1 MQDSL
6 DLGHDDLQRTLQQQS
21 NAARSSNNG
30 HVPSPHSVDLNPME
44 FIEQNHGAGGG
55 GSGGSTGNPNA
66 GPTGIYNLNF
76 LRVDFK
82 SFILVIHNSILYL
95 IIGNNGSS
103 SHLPPT
109 APFELDFDKFDML
122 TEFPELDQHYHSQNN
137 SGNSTSGGNQSG
149 GNNSGMIHHGTSGP
163 LLSSTMTATT
173 PPGGGS
179 KRHHIAEYSPDWA
192 WSDVSVLPIIIH
204 MYHLFS

>member
-66 GPTGIYNLNF
+66 GPTGIYNLIF
-76 LRVDFK
+76 LRVDLK

-137 SGNSTSGGNQSG
+137 SGNTTSGGNQSG

-173 PPGGGS
+173 PPGSG

-192 WSDVSVLPIIIH
+192 WSDVSVL
-204 MYHLFS
+204 HL

>member
-1 MQDSL
+1 LQDSL

-66 GPTGIYNLNF
+66 GPTG
-76 LRVDFK
+76 
-82 SFILVIHNSILYL
+82 
-95 IIGNNGSS
+95 NNGSS

-137 SGNSTSGGNQSG
+137 SGNTTSGGNQSG

-204 MYHLFS
+204 MYHQFS